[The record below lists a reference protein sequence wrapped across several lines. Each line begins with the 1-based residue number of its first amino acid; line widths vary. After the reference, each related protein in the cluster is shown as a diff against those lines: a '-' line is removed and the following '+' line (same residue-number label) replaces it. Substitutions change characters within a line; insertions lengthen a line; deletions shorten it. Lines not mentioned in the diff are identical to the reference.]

1 MGSEMCIRDSSKCVP
16 VQRLSKGFKDLSASF
31 QSSPLSNDLIT
42 LKNESA
48 IARSVRNLVL
58 TIQGERP
65 FQPVLGT
72 GVSRLLFENMDKL
85 TASAIRSELRTTI
98 ENYEPRVEINEILV
112 EPDFEGNA
120 FHVTLQYFIIG
131 IDVPEQEL
139 TFALE
144 PTR

>member
-1 MGSEMCIRDSSKCVP
+1 MP
-16 VQRLSKGFKDLSASF
+16 VQGLSKGFLDLSASF
-31 QSSPLSNDLIT
+31 QTNPLSNDLIS

-85 TASAIRSELRTTI
+85 TASAIRSEVRTTI
-98 ENYEPRVEINEILV
+98 ENYEPRVEINEIIV
-112 EPDFEGNA
+112 EPDYEGNA
-120 FHVTLQYFIIG
+120 MNVTLQYFIIG
-131 IDVPEQEL
+131 IDAPEQEL

>member
-1 MGSEMCIRDSSKCVP
+1 MP
-16 VQRLSKGFKDLSASF
+16 VQRLSKGFLDLSASF
-31 QSSPLSNDLIT
+31 QTNPLSNDLIS

-85 TASAIRSELRTTI
+85 TASAIRSEIRTTI
-98 ENYEPRVEINEILV
+98 ENYEPRVEINEIIV
-112 EPDFEGNA
+112 EPDFERNA
-120 FHVTLQYFIIG
+120 MDVTLQYFIIG

>member
-1 MGSEMCIRDSSKCVP
+1 MP
-16 VQRLSKGFKDLSASF
+16 VQRLSRGFKDLSASF
-31 QSSPLSNDLIT
+31 QTNPLSNDLIA

-65 FQPVLGT
+65 FQPTLGT
-72 GVSRLLFENMDKL
+72 GVNNLLFDNMDKL
-85 TASAIRSELRTTI
+85 TASSIRSELRTTI
-98 ENYEPRVEINEILV
+98 ENYEPRVEINEIIV
-112 EPDFEGNA
+112 EPDFERNA

-131 IDVPEQEL
+131 MDVPEQEL
-139 TFALE
+139 TFALA

>member
-1 MGSEMCIRDSSKCVP
+1 MA
-16 VQRLSKGFKDLSASF
+16 VQRISKGFKDLSASF
-31 QSSPLSNDLIT
+31 QTNPLSNDLIA

-65 FQPVLGT
+65 FQPTLGT
-72 GVSRLLFENMDKL
+72 GVNNLLFDNMDKL

-112 EPDFEGNA
+112 EADFEGNA

-131 IDVPEQEL
+131 MDVPEQEL
-139 TFALE
+139 TFALA

>member
-1 MGSEMCIRDSSKCVP
+1 MP
-16 VQRLSKGFKDLSASF
+16 VQRISKGFLDLSASF
-31 QSSPLSNDLIT
+31 QENPLTNDLIA
-42 LKNESA
+42 LKNENA

-72 GVSRLLFENMDKL
+72 GVSKLLFENMDRL
-85 TASAIRSELRTTI
+85 TAAAIRSEIRTTI
-98 ENYEPRVEINEILV
+98 ENFEPRVEINEILV
-112 EPDFEGNA
+112 DPDFEGNA
-120 FHVTLQYFIIG
+120 FNVTLQYFIIG

>member
-1 MGSEMCIRDSSKCVP
+1 MP
-16 VQRLSKGFKDLSASF
+16 VQRISRGFKDLSASF
-31 QSSPLSNDLIT
+31 QTNPLSNDLIA

-58 TIQGERP
+58 TGQGERP

-98 ENYEPRVEINEILV
+98 ENYEPRVEINEIIV
-112 EPDFEGNA
+112 EADFERNA
-120 FHVTLQYFIIG
+120 FDVTLQYFIIG
-131 IDVPEQEL
+131 MDVPEQEL

>member
-1 MGSEMCIRDSSKCVP
+1 MP

-31 QSSPLSNDLIT
+31 QTSPLSSDLIA

-85 TASAIRSELRTTI
+85 TASAIRAELRTTI
-98 ENYEPRVEINEILV
+98 ENYEPRVEINEIIV
-112 EPDFEGNA
+112 EADFERNA
-120 FHVTLQYFIIG
+120 FDVTLQYFIIG

>member
-1 MGSEMCIRDSSKCVP
+1 MP
-16 VQRLSKGFKDLSASF
+16 VERLSRGFKDLSASF
-31 QSSPLSNDLIT
+31 QTNPLNNDLIA

-58 TIQGERP
+58 TGRGERP
-65 FQPVLGT
+65 FQPILGT

>member
-1 MGSEMCIRDSSKCVP
+1 MP

-31 QSSPLSNDLIT
+31 QTSPLSNDLIA

>member
-1 MGSEMCIRDSSKCVP
+1 MP

-31 QSSPLSNDLIT
+31 QTNPLSNDLIA

-85 TASAIRSELRTTI
+85 TASAIRSEIRTTI
-98 ENYEPRVEINEILV
+98 ENYEPRVEINEIIV
-112 EPDFEGNA
+112 EPDLERNA
-120 FHVTLQYFIIG
+120 MDVTLQYFIIG

>member
-1 MGSEMCIRDSSKCVP
+1 MP

-31 QSSPLSNDLIT
+31 QTSPLSNDLIA

-65 FQPVLGT
+65 FQPTLGT
-72 GVSRLLFENMDKL
+72 GVNNLLFDNMDKL
-85 TASAIRSELRTTI
+85 TASSIRSELRTTI
-98 ENYEPRVEINEILV
+98 ENYEPRVEINEIIV

-131 IDVPEQEL
+131 MDVPEQEL
-139 TFALE
+139 TFALA

>member
-1 MGSEMCIRDSSKCVP
+1 MP
-16 VQRLSKGFKDLSASF
+16 VERLSRGFKDLSASF
-31 QSSPLSNDLIT
+31 QTNPLSNDLIA

-58 TIQGERP
+58 TGQGERP

-85 TASAIRSELRTTI
+85 TASAIRSEIRTTI
-98 ENYEPRVEINEILV
+98 ENYEPRVEINEIIV
-112 EPDFEGNA
+112 EPDPEGNA
-120 FHVTLQYFIIG
+120 MDVTLQYFIIG

>member
-1 MGSEMCIRDSSKCVP
+1 MP
-16 VQRLSKGFKDLSASF
+16 VQRLSKGFRDLSASF
-31 QSSPLSNDLIT
+31 QTNPLSNDLIA

-65 FQPVLGT
+65 FQPALGT
-72 GVSRLLFENMDKL
+72 GVNNLLFDNMDKL

-98 ENYEPRVEINEILV
+98 ENYEPRVEINEIIV

-120 FHVTLQYFIIG
+120 MHVTLQYFIIG
-131 IDVPEQEL
+131 MDVPEQEL
-139 TFALE
+139 TFALA

>member
-1 MGSEMCIRDSSKCVP
+1 MP
-16 VQRLSKGFKDLSASF
+16 VQRISRGFKDLSASF
-31 QSSPLSNDLIT
+31 QTNPLSNDLIA

-85 TASAIRSELRTTI
+85 TASAIRSEVRTTI
-98 ENYEPRVEINEILV
+98 ENYEPRVEINEIIV
-112 EPDFEGNA
+112 EPDYEGNA
-120 FHVTLQYFIIG
+120 MNVTLQYFIIG
-131 IDVPEQEL
+131 IDAPEQEL

>member
-1 MGSEMCIRDSSKCVP
+1 MP
-16 VQRLSKGFKDLSASF
+16 VQRLSRGFKDLSASF
-31 QSSPLSNDLIT
+31 QTNPLSNDLIA

-72 GVSRLLFENMDKL
+72 GVNNLLFDNMDKL

-98 ENYEPRVEINEILV
+98 ENYEPRVEINEIIV

-131 IDVPEQEL
+131 MDVPEQEL

>member
-1 MGSEMCIRDSSKCVP
+1 MP

-31 QSSPLSNDLIT
+31 QTSPLSNDLIA

-131 IDVPEQEL
+131 MDVPEQEL

>member
-1 MGSEMCIRDSSKCVP
+1 MP
-16 VQRLSKGFKDLSASF
+16 VQRISRGFKDLSASF
-31 QSSPLSNDLIT
+31 QTNPLSNDLIA

-58 TIQGERP
+58 TGQGERP

-112 EPDFEGNA
+112 TADFERNA
-120 FHVTLQYFIIG
+120 FDVTLQNFIIG
-131 IDVPEQEL
+131 MDVPEQEL

>member
-1 MGSEMCIRDSSKCVP
+1 MP
-16 VQRLSKGFKDLSASF
+16 VQRLSRGFKDLSASF
-31 QSSPLSNDLIT
+31 QTNPLSNDLIA

-58 TIQGERP
+58 TGQGERP

-98 ENYEPRVEINEILV
+98 ENYEPRVEINEIIV
-112 EPDFEGNA
+112 EPDFERNA

-131 IDVPEQEL
+131 MDVPEQEL

>member
-1 MGSEMCIRDSSKCVP
+1 MP
-16 VQRLSKGFKDLSASF
+16 VQRLSRGFKDLSASF
-31 QSSPLSNDLIT
+31 QTNPLSNDLIA

-58 TIQGERP
+58 TGQGERP

-72 GVSRLLFENMDKL
+72 GVNNLLFDNMDKL

-98 ENYEPRVEINEILV
+98 ENYEPRVEINEIIV
-112 EPDFEGNA
+112 EADFERNA
-120 FHVTLQYFIIG
+120 FDVTLQYFIIG

>member
-1 MGSEMCIRDSSKCVP
+1 VP
-16 VQRLSKGFKDLSASF
+16 VERLSRGFKDLSASF
-31 QSSPLSNDLIT
+31 QTNPLSNDLIA

-58 TIQGERP
+58 TGQGERP

-72 GVSRLLFENMDKL
+72 GVNNLLFDNMDKL

-98 ENYEPRVEINEILV
+98 ENYEPRVEINEIIV
-112 EPDFEGNA
+112 EADFERNA
-120 FHVTLQYFIIG
+120 FDVTLQYFIIG
-131 IDVPEQEL
+131 MDVPEQEL
-139 TFALE
+139 TFALA

>member
-1 MGSEMCIRDSSKCVP
+1 MP
-16 VQRLSKGFKDLSASF
+16 VQRISRGFKDLSASF
-31 QSSPLSNDLIT
+31 QTNPLSNDLIA

-72 GVSRLLFENMDKL
+72 GVNNLLFDNMDKL

-98 ENYEPRVEINEILV
+98 ENYEPRVEINEIIV
-112 EPDFEGNA
+112 EADIERNA
-120 FHVTLQYFIIG
+120 FDVTLQYFIIG

-139 TFALE
+139 TFALA

>member
-1 MGSEMCIRDSSKCVP
+1 MP
-16 VQRLSKGFKDLSASF
+16 VQRLSKGFRDLSASF
-31 QSSPLSNDLIT
+31 QTNPLSNDLIT

-85 TASAIRSELRTTI
+85 TASSIRSELRTTI
-98 ENYEPRVEINEILV
+98 ENYEPRVEINEIIV
-112 EPDFEGNA
+112 EPDFERNA

-131 IDVPEQEL
+131 MDVPEQEL

>member
-1 MGSEMCIRDSSKCVP
+1 MP
-16 VQRLSKGFKDLSASF
+16 VQRISRGFKDLSASF
-31 QSSPLSNDLIT
+31 QTNPLSNDLIA

-58 TIQGERP
+58 TGRGERP
-65 FQPVLGT
+65 FQPILGT

-85 TASAIRSELRTTI
+85 TASSIRSEIRTTI

-131 IDVPEQEL
+131 MDVPEQEL

>member
-1 MGSEMCIRDSSKCVP
+1 MP
-16 VQRLSKGFKDLSASF
+16 VQRLSRGFKDLSASF
-31 QSSPLSNDLIT
+31 QTNPLSNDLIA

-58 TIQGERP
+58 TGQGERP

-98 ENYEPRVEINEILV
+98 ENYEPRVEINEIIV
-112 EPDFEGNA
+112 EADFEKNA
-120 FHVTLQYFIIG
+120 FDVTLQYFIIG
-131 IDVPEQEL
+131 MDVPEQEL

>member
-1 MGSEMCIRDSSKCVP
+1 MP
-16 VQRLSKGFKDLSASF
+16 VQRISRGFKDLSASF
-31 QSSPLSNDLIT
+31 QTNPLSNDLIA

-58 TIQGERP
+58 TGQGERP

-85 TASAIRSELRTTI
+85 TASAIRSEIRTTI

>member
-1 MGSEMCIRDSSKCVP
+1 MP
-16 VQRLSKGFKDLSASF
+16 VQRLSKGFLDLSASF
-31 QSSPLSNDLIT
+31 QTNPLSNDLIA

-85 TASAIRSELRTTI
+85 TASAIRSEIRTTI

-120 FHVTLQYFIIG
+120 MHVTLQYFIIG